1 MTEIN
6 LNYQSKDLR
15 EIYFGEGHHK
25 YFFGPETKRQS
36 WMLVIALGLY
46 PVFLVYSIQLEDN
59 WLMILGTIYLGLVMY
74 DFQRKTRPII
84 YWKKSVEAFL
94 ERVDNNSE
102 HGLKIDEDGIT
113 FIQGDT
119 ETILQWSII
128 KRVSVNA
135 NYIGLTA
142 DSNLLFP
149 KNSMTDKEFDELK
162 KIVKRKVAQVM
173 KD

>member
-102 HGLKIDEDGIT
+102 HGLKVDEDSVT

-128 KRVSVNA
+128 KRASINA
-135 NYIGLTA
+135 YYIGLTA

-149 KNSMTDKEFDELK
+149 KNSMTEKEFDELK
-162 KIVKRKVAQVM
+162 KIVKRKVAQVI

>member
-6 LNYQSKDLR
+6 LNYQSKELR

-36 WMLVIALGLY
+36 WMLVIALVLY
-46 PVFLVYSIQLEDN
+46 PFFLVYSIQLEDN

-94 ERVDNNSE
+94 ERVDNNPE
-102 HGLKIDEDGIT
+102 HRLVFNEENVT

-128 KRVSVNA
+128 KRASINVD
-135 NYIGLTA
+135 YIGLTA

>member
-15 EIYFGEGHHK
+15 EIYFGEGHQK

-36 WMLVIALGLY
+36 WMLVIALALY

-84 YWKKSVEAFL
+84 FWKKSVEAFL
-94 ERVDNNSE
+94 ERVDTNTP
-102 HGLKIDEDGIT
+102 HRLCYDEDYIS
-113 FIQGDT
+113 FYQGDT
-119 ETILQWSII
+119 EVKMLWSGI
-128 KRVSVNA
+128 KKASVNDV
-135 NYIGLTA
+135 YIGLTA
-142 DSNLLFP
+142 ESNLLFP
-149 KNSMTDKEFDELK
+149 KNSMTEKEFNTLK
-162 KIVKRKVAQVM
+162 KFVTRKVALVI

>member
-1 MTEIN
+1 MTEIK

-15 EIYFGEGHHK
+15 EIYFGEGHQK

-36 WMLVIALGLY
+36 WMLVIALALY
-46 PVFLVYSIQLEDN
+46 PFFLVYSIQLEDN

-102 HGLKIDEDGIT
+102 HQLVYNDESVT
-113 FIQGDT
+113 FIQGET
-119 ETILQWSII
+119 ETILHWSII
-128 KRVSVNA
+128 KRASINA

-142 DSNLLFP
+142 DTNLLFP
-149 KNSMTDKEFDELK
+149 KNSMTEKEFDGLK
-162 KIVKRKVAQVM
+162 HIVERRVAQVH
-173 KD
+173 KN

>member
-128 KRVSVNA
+128 KRASINA
-135 NYIGLTA
+135 DYIGLTA

>member
-36 WMLVIALGLY
+36 WMLVIALVLY
-46 PVFLVYSIQLEDN
+46 PFFLVYSIQLEDN

-94 ERVDNNSE
+94 ERVDNNPE
-102 HGLKIDEDGIT
+102 HRLVFNEENVT

-128 KRVSVNA
+128 KRASINVD
-135 NYIGLTA
+135 YIGLTA

-162 KIVKRKVAQVM
+162 KIVKRKVVQVI
-173 KD
+173 KN

>member
-6 LNYQSKDLR
+6 LNYQSKNLR

-94 ERVDNNSE
+94 ERVDA
-102 HGLKIDEDGIT
+102 HVQHRLCYDEDSIS
-113 FIQGDT
+113 FYQGDT
-119 ETILQWSII
+119 EVKMLWSGI
-128 KRVSVNA
+128 KKASINDA
-135 NYIGLTA
+135 YLGLTA
-142 DSNLLFP
+142 ESNLLFP
-149 KNSMTDKEFDELK
+149 KNSMTEKEFDTLK
-162 KIVKRKVAQVM
+162 KYVTRKVAMVM

>member
-25 YFFGPETKRQS
+25 YFFGPDTKRQS
-36 WMLVIALGLY
+36 WMLVIALVLY
-46 PVFLVYSIQLEDN
+46 PFFLVFSIQREDN
-59 WLMILGTIYLGLVMY
+59 WLMIIGTIYLGLVMY

-84 YWKKSVEAFL
+84 YWKKSVETFL

-102 HGLKIDEDGIT
+102 HSLKVDEDSIT

-149 KNSMTDKEFDELK
+149 RNSMTEKEFDTLK
-162 KIVKRKVAQVM
+162 KFVTRKVAKVI
-173 KD
+173 KN

>member
-128 KRVSVNA
+128 KRASINA
-135 NYIGLTA
+135 DYIGLTA

-162 KIVKRKVAQVM
+162 KIVKKKVAQVM